1 MKLHFLVH
9 ELLKWFTVGPCHLF
23 NIKSKVHLQK
33 TLYLFYFLTP
43 SPITVLLLLDSGGN
57 RFFLG
62 EAVQQAV
69 VVGAGGVGA
78 GQRDLCQ
85 WEAQQLIQHTEERAH
100 VRYRERVLGA
110 RVGRP

>member
-1 MKLHFLVH
+1 M
-9 ELLKWFTVGPCHLF
+9 FTAGPCYLF
-23 NIKSKVHLQK
+23 DLKSKVHLQK
-33 TLYLFYFLTP
+33 NPYLFYFLTP

-69 VVGAGGVGA
+69 VVDAGVLGA

-85 WEAQQLIQHTEERAH
+85 WDVQQLVQHTEERAH
-100 VRYRERVLGA
+100 VR
-110 RVGRP
+110 